1 MADSTLHVVASG
13 QWMDPSELRQWAI
26 EQLTTPSSDRPA
38 HDLVL
43 DLSGVDH
50 LDTSALQ
57 VLLAIRAE
65 EQQRG
70 ACLQLV
76 NPSESL
82 RRWFDYAGAASLLA
96 LDAAP
101 PSILAEEAS
110 RCEKF

>member
-1 MADSTLHVVASG
+1 
-13 QWMDPSELRQWAI
+13 MDPSELRRWAI
-26 EQLTTPSSDRPA
+26 EQLTAPSADRPPR
-38 HDLVL
+38 DLVL

-50 LDTSALQ
+50 LDASALQ

-70 ACLQLV
+70 GCLQLV
-76 NPSESL
+76 NPSVSL

-96 LDAAP
+96 LAAP
-101 PSILAEEAS
+101 PPSTPTEEAS